1 VTVKKDKINVAI
13 VGLGFG
19 TQFIPIYKRHPRT
32 NIYAICRRSRAGL
45 DAVGNAFGVERRF
58 ERFEDVLAD
67 PDVDYV
73 HINSPLTDHGWMS
86 IAALKAGKHV
96 MCTVPMAIRIDEC
109 EEIVRLVRQT
119 GLKYM
124 MAETVLYSRE
134 YFYVRALHESGKLGR
149 IQFLQGSHH
158 QDMDGWPD
166 GWPGLPPMYYATHC
180 ISPCLG
186 LVNGEAEYVSCVGSG
201 RIKEELILRYGS
213 SFAVESAH
221 ISLRGSDVCVR
232 VYRALFDTARQYRE
246 SFDVFGSK
254 MSIEWPLVDGEELV
268 LHTAKEPQ
276 AKMTQRVHAPD
287 YADRLPEPIRH
298 FTTRTFLDLPEYVH
312 LTHGAGA
319 DPDGT
324 HAHLVADPGSLEGH
338 GGSHPHLAHE
348 FVSALIEE
356 RDPFP
361 NAVQSANITCAGILA
376 HESAMKGGVRLR
388 LPDFALAT
396 DPARDHRAGQ
406 LRGVCY

>member
-1 VTVKKDKINVAI
+1 MRKDKINVAV

-19 TQFIPIYKRHPRT
+19 TQFIPIYRRHPQT
-32 NIYAICRRSRAGL
+32 NMYAICRRSRAGL
-45 DAVGNAFGVERRF
+45 DAVGDAFGVERRYEQF
-58 ERFEDVLAD
+58 DDVLSD
-67 PDVDYV
+67 PNVDYV
-73 HINSPLTDHGWMS
+73 HINSPLTDHGRMS

-96 MCTVPMAIRIDEC
+96 MCTVPMAVKIEEC
-109 EEIVRLVRQT
+109 EEIVRLVHET

-134 YFYVRALHESGKLGR
+134 YFLAKTLHNSGKLGR

-166 GWPGLPPMYYATHC
+166 GWPGLPPMFYSTHC

-186 LVNGEAEYVSCVGSG
+186 LVRGEAEYVTCVGSG
-201 RIKEELILRYGS
+201 RIKEELIPRYGS
-213 SFAVESAH
+213 PFAVESAH
-221 ISLRGSDVCVR
+221 ISLRGSDVWVR

-254 MSIEWPLVDGEELV
+254 MSIEWPLVEGEGFV

-276 AKMTQRVHAPD
+276 AKMTQRVQAPD
-287 YADRLPEPIRH
+287 YAERLPEPIRH
-298 FTTRTFLDLPEYVH
+298 FTTKTFLDLQEYQH
-312 LTHGAGA
+312 LAHGSGA

-324 HAHLVADPGSLEGH
+324 HTHLVTDPGSLEGH

-348 FVSALIEE
+348 FVSALIQD

-376 HESAMKGGVRLR
+376 HESAIKGGVRLR
-388 LPDFALAT
+388 LPDFAF
-396 DPARDHRAGQ
+396 RA
-406 LRGVCY
+406 VHS